1 MRELGQLKLFF
12 EEVVYIT
19 KKVGFRHGKTV
30 WPNGDNYGAQLGD
43 GEATW
48 TTFPALYYA
57 PCCFLSPTVPMAQY
71 HTLSRDDHELH
82 DSSDPWNNSDGVLD
96 TVSARPRR
104 AVFSHFNQ
112 LKVPCINLFFFLR
125 CLQYHD
131 EQYTPIHPPE
141 NKFPTRAMSQRI
153 AQQKTRKRRLIWI
166 GVGALIIV
174 AAAVAVGVTLAL
186 TRKKSSGSTSPN
198 GGSGGSGGS
207 GSSSSTSG
215 KTGSRVTLDDG
226 STFVY
231 TNDFGGDWVFDPKLP
246 FAAGGQA
253 QSWTPRVGK
262 DDWVWGQDVVKG
274 VNLG

>member
-1 MRELGQLKLFF
+1 MGELGQLKLFF

-104 AVFSHFNQ
+104 AVFSHF
-112 LKVPCINLFFFLR
+112 INLKCHVLIFSSSCVTYSTTMSNILPSTLLRISFLR
-125 CLQYHD
+125 VQCHR
-131 EQYTPIHPPE
+131 ESR
-141 NKFPTRAMSQRI
+141 N
-153 AQQKTRKRRLIWI
+153 RKRE
-166 GVGALIIV
+166 
-174 AAAVAVGVTLAL
+174 
-186 TRKKSSGSTSPN
+186 K
-198 GGSGGSGGS
+198 
-207 GSSSSTSG
+207 
-215 KTGSRVTLDDG
+215 
-226 STFVY
+226 
-231 TNDFGGDWVFDPKLP
+231 GDWF
-246 FAAGGQA
+246 G
-253 QSWTPRVGK
+253 
-262 DDWVWGQDVVKG
+262 
-274 VNLG
+274 